1 MSAIVTAFN
10 NIATQFVAELV
21 ETFPEEQQFKVF
33 KSGVR
38 SLIWANKNKLIQLF
52 AHYCINYQDQ
62 IKNKDETFFLAESY
76 ESVIDAE
83 DKDMI
88 TKIIDR
94 LKMHWG
100 TLNTDN
106 KTKVW
111 EYMNTLL
118 ELSNSYALSC
128 GK

>member
-21 ETFPEEQQFKVF
+21 QTFPEEQQFKVF

-52 AHYCINYQDQ
+52 IHYCVNFQDQ
-62 IKNKDETFFLAESY
+62 IKNKDENFFLAENY
-76 ESVIDAE
+76 NDVIDAE

-88 TKIIDR
+88 TKIIDK
-94 LKMHWG
+94 LKVHWG
-100 TLNTDN
+100 TLNEEN
-106 KTKVW
+106 KSKVW
-111 EYMNTLL
+111 QYMITLL
-118 ELSNSYALSC
+118 ELSNNYAMTC
-128 GK
+128 CK